1 MRRCRTCIAI
11 RAATRVPA
19 TIAAITACTLLAT
32 SSPAVFAQESA
43 TVIRNAILVDG
54 TGAPAR
60 AGAVR
65 IIDGRI
71 AEVGDVA
78 ITSRDRVVDARGLVL
93 APGFIDTH
101 SH

>member
-11 RAATRVPA
+11 RAATRVS
-19 TIAAITACTLLAT
+19 AAITACALAT
-32 SSPAVFAQESA
+32 LSPAVFAQESA
-43 TVIRNAILVDG
+43 TVILVDC
-54 TGAPAR
+54 TGAPTR

-65 IIDGRI
+65 IIGGRI